1 MVDSIKVACISCGNV
16 IPVNGAR
23 FPFYIGVQGS
33 LATGGKIRSKFI
45 PGTKIKYGENME
57 IGILR
62 RSSLIQRIK

>member
-1 MVDSIKVACISCGNV
+1 MVASIKVACISCGNV

-45 PGTKIKYGENME
+45 PGTKISGKYGNRYFKKIEFNPEN
-57 IGILR
+57 
-62 RSSLIQRIK
+62 